1 MITALMHF
9 TLQRSSDENVKRVTV
24 TSHRSGVTTVSDLAI
39 STSLGFGSP
48 VAFSLLRYLPYSKAN
63 TSSINHVFYGLRN
76 PSLYL
81 NRTVFDVY
89 TSNFA
94 NRFSVVVAK

>member
-48 VAFSLLRYLPYSKAN
+48 RDCRGFQFTSLLA
-63 TSSINHVFYGLRN
+63 VFKGEHQFN
-76 PSLYL
+76 
-81 NRTVFDVY
+81 
-89 TSNFA
+89 
-94 NRFSVVVAK
+94 